1 MWTIRGSRLYAS
13 KDARNLIDELGFE
26 NILFWRCI
34 APMGKKYCDK
44 IENAG
49 LLEQEMEI
57 SIWWE

>member
-1 MWTIRGSRLYAS
+1 MYAS

-34 APMGKKYCDK
+34 ASMGKKYCDK

-57 SIWWE
+57 SIW

>member
-13 KDARNLIDELGFE
+13 KDARNLIDELENFE

-57 SIWWE
+57 SIW